1 MPASLQ
7 ASKPLLFRLPLEVRL
22 MIYRYAWKVNPKI
35 YTFTGTGQLSSC
47 YVEQQLLAIGK
58 LGAICQQIKTEA
70 FDEYFH
76 HAQACLRWEFND
88 PRSYHSYEYPIA
100 KKLILS
106 SLLLLTH
113 LRHASF
119 YWHGDVFYD
128 WRDVSATEAFYW
140 LQFLKQLRTLEVVVT
155 GGLDWGWF
163 GDYQSKQMSML
174 LENLRGLEK
183 VTIKFDLSD
192 LSQDDAERCMEELND
207 NEWFLKFKRKIEGL
221 VTLPEGATPPCQVIK
236 ERIGCLKPR

>member
-1 MPASLQ
+1 MPASHQ
-7 ASKPLLFRLPLEVRL
+7 ASKPLLFRLPLEIRL
-22 MIYRYAWKVNPKI
+22 MIYRHAWKVNPEI
-35 YTFTGTGQLSSC
+35 YTIPGTGQLESC
-47 YVEQQLLAIGK
+47 YVKQQLPAIGK

-88 PRSYHSYEYPIA
+88 P
-100 KKLILS
+100 S
-106 SLLLLTH
+106 SPLLLTH

-119 YWHGDVFYD
+119 YWHGDVFFD
-128 WRDVSATEAFYW
+128 WSDVSTTEAFCW
-140 LQFLKQLRTLEVVVT
+140 LQILKQLRTLEVVVT
-155 GGLDWGWF
+155 GGSGWGWF
-163 GDYQSKQMSML
+163 GDYQSKQMSTL

-192 LSQDDAERCMEELND
+192 LSQSDAERCMEALNV
-207 NEWFLKFKRKIEGL
+207 NAWFLKFKRKIESF